1 MNFVLVAGA
10 DLKSGTF
17 YNGTWGSDV
26 LANRV
31 DSNQV
36 NLGDSTDNEWYVTGI
51 QLEIGDVATPFEHED
66 FGTTLAKC
74 QRYFYKR
81 YVDTADQYLCDAFTT
96 SGTEIV
102 ALVQTPVEMR
112 AVPTMAGETLENA
125 SFRYDSG
132 TGALDSFS
140 GTAGT
145 ANTYGGSMF
154 ITTSGLA
161 GGKSGYLRYHTSPGC
176 GLTFDSEL

>member
-1 MNFVLVAGA
+1 MKQSSLFEPTHTHPSNIHQL
-10 DLKSGTF
+10 L
-17 YNGTWGSDV
+17 
-26 LANRV
+26 
-31 DSNQV
+31 SNQT
-36 NLGDSTDNEWYVTGI
+36 NLFATSSATWDITGV
-51 QLEIGDVATPFEHED
+51 QLEIGEVATPFEHED

-74 QRYFYKR
+74 QRYFYRR

-102 ALVQTPVEMR
+102 ALVQIPVEMR

-125 SFRYDSG
+125 AFRYGSG

-154 ITTSGLA
+154 ITTSGM
-161 GGKSGYLRYHTSPGC
+161 GGNNSGYMRYHTSPGC
-176 GLTFDSEL
+176 GITFDSEL